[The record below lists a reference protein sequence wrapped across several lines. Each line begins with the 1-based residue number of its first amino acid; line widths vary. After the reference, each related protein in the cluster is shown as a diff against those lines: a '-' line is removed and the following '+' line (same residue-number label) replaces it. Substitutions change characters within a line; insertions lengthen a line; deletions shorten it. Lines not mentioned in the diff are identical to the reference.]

1 MIKIKNKVVFLRTNS
16 GGVDNRIQQSINL
29 QGRLKKK
36 VKRVQ
41 KLRISED
48 IKVELSGNYKDIKI
62 KIEPADTKHANM
74 ITAMLRVKL

>member
-1 MIKIKNKVVFLRTNS
+1 MIKIKNKVVFLRTSS
-16 GGVDNRIQQSINL
+16 GGVDNRIQQSINM

-41 KLRISED
+41 KLKIAED
-48 IKVELSGNYKDIKI
+48 IKVELSGNYTDVKI

>member
-16 GGVDNRIQQSINL
+16 GGVDNRIQQSINM

-41 KLRISED
+41 KLRIAED
-48 IKVELSGNYKDIKI
+48 IAVELSGNYKDIKI